1 MKTIIEEEQV
11 QEVYHDGTGGIPIGF
26 KNQEQFMKAL
36 AKAEVDRVEVFNEGS
51 EAHKRAIRR
60 IEDPKERK
68 KAWRKLRKKVAKK

>member
-1 MKTIIEEEQV
+1 M
-11 QEVYHDGTGGIPIGF
+11 QEVYNDGTGGIPVEF
-26 KNQEQFMKAL
+26 TNQEQFTEAL
-36 AKAEVDRVEVFNEGS
+36 AKANVDRVEVFKQGS